1 MLKGFVHPT
10 TPSLKHYACSR
21 YTTSPPFIMRMRVKA
36 RIMLCKL
43 QPCKESLPWI
53 VSRRLPPDCEPLA
66 WLTITKWPNLK
77 EIGQRL
83 PYPINNLFYI
93 VGKCFWKVGIQF
105 LTWRWSHYS
114 HTKRYE
120 FLKVHQIDWDT
131 TPCQYII
138 YVAPC
143 TRHRWQMHMAYGHG
157 LNEGWS
163 LFYAHFLYNGSRLES
178 TSLSTTRITH
188 FDTWLESPLS
198 NFIYY
203 QMCHPP
209 LAKGLKEIQGI
220 YIMKWQKWSD
230 SR

>member
-1 MLKGFVHPT
+1 MQTSTLQRILALNCVQKAPTRLWATCMTHHNQVTQPQRNWSIATIPNQQPILHSRQVFLKGWHSISHLTLVPLFSYKKLWVPQSASHW
-10 TPSLKHYACSR
+10 LR
-21 YTTSPPFIMRMRVKA
+21 YN
-36 RIMLCKL
+36 
-43 QPCKESLPWI
+43 SLPI
-53 VSRRLPPDCEPLA
+53 
-66 WLTITKWPNLK
+66 
-77 EIGQRL
+77 
-83 PYPINNLFYI
+83 Y
-93 VGKCFWKVGIQF
+93 
-105 LTWRWSHYS
+105 
-114 HTKRYE
+114 
-120 FLKVHQIDWDT
+120 
-131 TPCQYII
+131 

-178 TSLSTTRITH
+178 TSLATTRITH